1 MDENEKYEM
10 DSSDVGYSAR
20 WQDKCPAEAIENFN
34 EIKAMLKE
42 LTKKVDEL
50 ARKQRRRH
58 GY

>member
-1 MDENEKYEM
+1 MDENEKYEI
-10 DSSDVGYSAR
+10 DSSDVGYSSR
-20 WQDKCPAEAIENFN
+20 WEDKCPDEIIENFN
-34 EIKAMLKE
+34 EIKAMIKE